1 MKAVIGKRLLEEIS
15 PRAKPY
21 EIRDSRL
28 PGFILRVQPSGRM
41 SYVCEYGRAKRITIG
56 NAKVLTPVQ
65 ARDRAKLILADA
77 CKGIEPKREKARE
90 KHHTLR
96 TFLDEEYGPWYKQ
109 NRRRGDA
116 EINRLKVN
124 FKDYLDKPLAEISLW
139 AIEKWRMNRLKSGIT
154 PVTVNRDIAPL
165 KAALSRAVDW
175 EFLAENPLTRLKPSK
190 TDRSRVVRYLSDE
203 EEQRLRDALIRREH
217 KKKKARASANRWRKA
232 YGYRTK
238 PELTERYFA
247 DHLRPMVLLS
257 LNTGI
262 RRGELVSLTWADVNF
277 EGSSLTVNGQDAKSG
292 QTRVIPLND
301 EALAVLRHWRKQS
314 KKEVGYVFPGR
325 TGGPLLDVNK
335 AWISIRASAGISNF
349 RWHDLR
355 HTFASKL
362 AMRGVDLNTIRE
374 LLGHASLAMTLRYAH
389 LAPEHK
395 MEAVSKLDGGHHH
408 KMSNQSRSIS

>member
-21 EIRDSRL
+21 EICDSRL
-28 PGFILRVQPSGRM
+28 PGFILRIQPSGHM
-41 SYVCEYGRAKRITIG
+41 SYVCQYGRAKRVTIG
-56 NAKVLTPVQ
+56 NATVLTPVQ

-77 CKGIEPKREKARE
+77 CQGIEPKQKKAHE
-90 KHHTLR
+90 KHHTLG
-96 TFLDEEYGPWYKQ
+96 TFLDEEYGPWYQQ
-109 NRRRGDA
+109 NHRRGDS
-116 EINRLKVN
+116 EIKRLEHN
-124 FKDYLDKPLAEISLW
+124 FKDVLDKPLADISLW
-139 AIEKWRMNRLKSGIT
+139 AIEKWRMKRLKSGIT

-165 KAALSRAVDW
+165 KTALSRAVDW
-175 EFLAENPLTRLKPSK
+175 EFVAENPLTRLKPSK
-190 TDRSRVVRYLSDE
+190 TDRTRMVRYLSDE
-203 EEQRLRDALIRREH
+203 EEKRLRDALIRREH
-217 KKKKARASANRWRKA
+217 KMKKGRASGNRWRKER
-232 YGYRTK
+232 GYRTK
-238 PELTERYFA
+238 PELTEQYFA

-262 RRGELVSLTWADVNF
+262 RRGELASLTWADVDF
-277 EGSSLTVNGQDAKSG
+277 QGPSLTVNGQDAKSG

-301 EALAVLRHWRKQS
+301 EALAVLRHWRKQT
-314 KKEVGYVFPGR
+314 KKEVGTVFPGKVEG
-325 TGGPLLDVNK
+325 TLLDINK
-335 AWISIRASAGISNF
+335 AWVAIRASTKISNF

-395 MEAVSKLDGGHHH
+395 MEAVSKLNGGYHLDI
-408 KMSNQSRSIS
+408 SNQNRSIS

>member
-1 MKAVIGKRLLEEIS
+1 MKAVIGKRLLEDIS

-28 PGFILRVQPSGRM
+28 PGFMLRVQPSGRM
-41 SYVCEYGRAKRITIG
+41 SYVCEYGRAKRVTIG

-77 CKGIEPKREKARE
+77 CKGIEPKKKKASE

-96 TFLDEEYGPWYKQ
+96 TFLDQEYGPWYQQ
-109 NRRRGDA
+109 NRRCGDS
-116 EINRLKVN
+116 ELNRLKVN
-124 FKDYLDKPLAEISLW
+124 FKDLLDKPLAEISLW
-139 AIEKWRMNRLKSGIT
+139 AIEKWRMNRLKSGIA

-165 KAALSRAVDW
+165 KTAFSRAVDW

-217 KKKKARASANRWRKA
+217 KKKKARASANRWRKERK
-232 YGYRTK
+232 YRTK
-238 PELTERYFA
+238 PELTEQYFA

-277 EGSSLTVNGQDAKSG
+277 EGPSLTVNGQDAKSG

-301 EALAVLRHWRKQS
+301 EALAALRHWRKQS
-314 KKEVGYVFPGR
+314 KKPVGYVFSGR
-325 TGGPLLDVNK
+325 TEGTLLDVKK
-335 AWISIRASAGISNF
+335 AWISVRASAGISNF

-355 HTFASKL
+355 HSFASKL

-395 MEAVSKLDGGHHH
+395 MEAVSKLNGGHHGEI
-408 KMSNQSRSIS
+408 SNQSRSIS

>member
-21 EIRDSRL
+21 EIRDARL

-77 CKGIEPKREKARE
+77 CKGIEPKREKASE

-116 EINRLKVN
+116 ELNRLKVN
-124 FKDYLDKPLAEISLW
+124 FKDLLDKPLAEISLW

-165 KAALSRAVDW
+165 KTAFSRAVDW

-190 TDRSRVVRYLSDE
+190 TDRSRVVRYLGDE
-203 EEQRLRDALIRREH
+203 EEKRLRDALIRREH
-217 KKKKARASANRWRKA
+217 KMKKARASGNRWRKKH
-232 YGYRTK
+232 GYRTK
-238 PELTERYFA
+238 PELTEQYFA
-247 DHLRPMVLLS
+247 DYLRPMVLLS

-301 EALAVLRHWRKQS
+301 EALAVLRHWRMQS

-325 TGGPLLDVNK
+325 SGGPLVDVNK
-335 AWISIRASAGISNF
+335 AWVAIRASAKISNF

-355 HTFASKL
+355 HSFASKL

-408 KMSNQSRSIS
+408 KISN